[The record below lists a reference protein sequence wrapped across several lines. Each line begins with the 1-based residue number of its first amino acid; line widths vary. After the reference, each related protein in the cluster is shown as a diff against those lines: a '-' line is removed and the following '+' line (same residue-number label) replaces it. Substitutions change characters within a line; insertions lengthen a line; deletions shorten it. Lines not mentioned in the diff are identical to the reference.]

1 MRRAA
6 LTAVALVGVCLLLF
20 PTAGSQAGQEP
31 VSTADLELSP
41 TTSSNSDYAVQTG
54 GSMRLDFT
62 QTTEDGTKI
71 GVNREAVTRFD
82 RVFRVQYTGSPTA
95 TVWFETPVSGVEFY
109 HGADPGQTIE
119 SKETGVTLEGGEE
132 VRVGVLI
139 DTRGA
144 AEEIEQ
150 FDRFFIVVTSDSG
163 GSDFEQVPVDTS
175 GPSGGDSAPGS
186 PEDSGG
192 DQAGDGGGDQAG
204 DNGGDGTGD
213 GGGDQTG
220 DDGGDQA
227 GDDDGDGTGDG
238 GGDGTP
244 PDVAGPADVPEP
256 SPESDAEDGTGV
268 GEDSEPGAG
277 AEAAGSVTELG
288 ESFQSGQAAI
298 GGLNW
303 LLVLVVGLVLGV
315 GTASAVRR
323 AL

>member
-6 LTAVALVGVCLLLF
+6 LTVVAFVGVCLLLF

-54 GSMRLDFT
+54 DSMRLDFT
-62 QTTEDGTKI
+62 QTTEDGKKI
-71 GVNREAVTRFD
+71 GVNGEAVTRFD

-109 HGADPGQTIE
+109 HGTDPGQTIE
-119 SKETGVTLEGGEE
+119 SKETGVTLEEGEE
-132 VRVGVLI
+132 VRIGVLI
-139 DTRGA
+139 DTRGSV
-144 AEEIEQ
+144 EEIEQ
-150 FDRFFIVVTSDSG
+150 FDRFFIVVTSDNR

-175 GPSGGDSAPGS
+175 GPSGGDGAPES
-186 PEDSGG
+186 PGDS
-192 DQAGDGGGDQAG
+192 GGDQAG
-204 DNGGDGTGD
+204 DNGGDGTSD

-220 DDGGDQA
+220 DD
-227 GDDDGDGTGDG
+227 

-256 SPESDAEDGTGV
+256 SPESNAEDGTGV

-277 AEAAGSVTELG
+277 AEAAGSVAELG
-288 ESFQSGQAAI
+288 ESFQSGQTAI